1 MQILQVCGWQ
11 EMHSKTS
18 CEKAYS
24 THCPAPDTS
33 QPQVELRE
41 ESPNIKSVEKN
52 DTHPE
57 TRNKTGRKIV
67 DGLEPR
73 GVWALELEQEVWLLQ
88 EQGWK
93 HCVPGGDWHYIS
105 AYNQVLSEYPLVRKW
120 SQSKLY
126 LDACNISFFALL
138 DLKGSL
144 DKEHKLNE
152 ALHGI

>member
-52 DTHPE
+52 DKHPE

-67 DGLEPR
+67 DGPEPQACEHWSWSR
-73 GVWALELEQEVWLLQ
+73 KSGFSRNRAESIVCQVETDTIFLLTIR
-88 EQGWK
+88 
-93 HCVPGGDWHYIS
+93 C
-105 AYNQVLSEYPLVRKW
+105 
-120 SQSKLY
+120 
-126 LDACNISFFALL
+126 
-138 DLKGSL
+138 
-144 DKEHKLNE
+144 
-152 ALHGI
+152 